1 MRPRFSST
9 FFIAML
15 FSLFPFSSGL
25 CITGER
31 ILAEIQNRY
40 EKTND
45 FEAYFTQEYIT
56 KIMRPSHRGEGK
68 VYFKKKGMMRWDY
81 TTPNQKLISDGYT
94 LWYYQPEEKQVLI
107 SDVSSI
113 FNEKTPL
120 AFLAGKGNLH
130 REFNLLNLNEST
142 SQKGDYYIIELAPK
156 EILTTV
162 KRLTLLVDK
171 KTLYVL
177 QADVFDELGNV
188 TRTRFEEIKTNQG
201 LSDSLFHFS
210 IPQGTEVIKM
220 QGAQ

>member
-1 MRPRFSST
+1 
-9 FFIAML
+9 ML

-25 CITGER
+25 CITGEG

-45 FEAYFTQEYIT
+45 FEAHFTQEYIT

-81 TTPNQKLISDGYT
+81 TTPNQKLISDGHT

-188 TRTRFEEIKTNQG
+188 TRTRFEEIKTNLG